1 MDQAG
6 KKGVLVVED
15 DRDLRTLFG
24 AVLAAEN
31 FVVFEA
37 DDGLIGLKTLQDHS
51 ASIDVVLTDMGIPG
65 IGGLELI
72 ARVREAKP
80 SVKIIGT
87 SGFGASDVREMAMRA
102 GADEFF
108 PKPFAVSEVIEKLKR
123 LTL

>member
-24 AVLAAEN
+24 VVLAAEN
-31 FVVFEA
+31 FIVYEA
-37 DDGLIGLKTLQDHS
+37 DDGIVGLKTLEDHS
-51 ASIDVVLTDMGIPG
+51 GSIDVVLTDLGIPG
-65 IGGLELI
+65 IGGVELI
-72 ARVREAKP
+72 ARVRAAKP

-87 SGFGASDVREMAMRA
+87 SGFGASDVREMALRA

-123 LTL
+123 MII